1 MITVLGLALGVVF
14 LLFPLCVAYMYSA
27 GMSGRILVSFVKMSL
42 RVGVFGAIMYFLMQS
57 GSVWLS
63 LLLSFI
69 VLAYSVLTVCVKAR
83 LRICQFFVP
92 VGAGMFVT
100 VLVAGSL
107 LLFANISIGED
118 FFVRYV
124 LPVVALLSGGMA
136 EPVSKALAV
145 YYMGLRHHNHLYYY
159 LLGNGASRVEAL
171 RYLQRRAV
179 MRSFVTG
186 LRTMSAMGVG
196 VSPVMMWAMLMCGR
210 SAVEAA
216 CWQVLI
222 VLGVFA
228 SSVSAVIVALI
239 VARRYVIDGYARI
252 KATDDKAKSESVN
265 NNTVESDAVTATER
279 EAENSETG
287 NDANNEMNSETNNE
301 TNE

>member
-14 LLFPLCVAYMYSA
+14 LLFPLCVAYIYGA
-27 GMSGRILVSFVKMSL
+27 GMSGRILVSFVKMLL

-63 LLLSFI
+63 ILLSFI

-83 LRICQFFVP
+83 LRVGQFLVP
-92 VGAGMFVT
+92 VGAGMLVT
-100 VLVAGSL
+100 VLAAGSL
-107 LLFANISIGED
+107 LLFANISVGGD
-118 FFVRYV
+118 FCVRYV

-136 EPVSKALAV
+136 EPMSKALAV

-179 MRSFVTG
+179 MQSFVPG
-186 LRTMSAMGVG
+186 LRTMSVMGAG
-196 VSPVMMWAMLMCGR
+196 VSPVMMWTMLMCGR

-216 CWQVLI
+216 CWQVLVI
-222 VLGVFA
+222 LGVFA
-228 SSVSAVIVALI
+228 SSVAAVVVALV

-252 KATDDKAKSESVN
+252 KTADGKAKSERVGD
-265 NNTVESDAVTATER
+265 TVESDVVTATER

-287 NDANNEMNSETNNE
+287 NGTNNEMNSETNNE